1 MWCARA
7 LWGLWLTRLL
17 ILVLPCIVCV
27 GPRDIASYGASNIG
41 SVGRPQDDDFL
52 GEGIKCKGQNGDEG
66 ADETNMAVTASV
78 LSTQLVVG
86 IVARWWNVRHTVLHE
101 VQGA

>member
-1 MWCARA
+1 MQLQLRLEESEA
-7 LWGLWLTRLL
+7 WLSLAGVS
-17 ILVLPCIVCV
+17 I
-27 GPRDIASYGASNIG
+27 
-41 SVGRPQDDDFL
+41 DDFL